1 MAKQRTV
8 TDKQVD
14 EAISLYEAKVSL
26 ADIEKATG
34 VPGSTLYL
42 YLKQRGLGTDR
53 KASGTLSAQD
63 VKTIFQKN
71 SHEIINRLDKME
83 KAVQKLNKNVE
94 AMKETVLVNSE
105 VWEMNG
111 VVKDLVDEVRKLK
124 FEKP

>member
-1 MAKQRTV
+1 M
-8 TDKQVD
+8 
-14 EAISLYEAKVSL
+14 
-26 ADIEKATG
+26 
-34 VPGSTLYL
+34 
-42 YLKQRGLGTDR
+42 GTDR